1 MFFHP
6 VVATQIFAN
15 SRYPDGYRPAS
26 RAYFQSQILPPVC
39 FIIPNPAPQI
49 TLILRS
55 RKTYWDPQDKAG
67 NPEGYLWRPA
77 SRAYFQYGISPPV
90 CFIIPNPR
98 ALTICTEIS
107 VKNFRQMVLVFLL
120 APKTGTGLSC
130 TIYKIPVKFSLS
142 LDMKPGTG
150 HPNKWC

>member
-6 VVATQIFAN
+6 VLATQIFAN

-55 RKTYWDPQDKAG
+55 RKTYWGPSRQSRKSRGLSLASHIPCLLSIRNLAPSLLY
-67 NPEGYLWRPA
+67 NPE
-77 SRAYFQYGISPPV
+77 SRSAYHLYGN
-90 CFIIPNPR
+90 FG
-98 ALTICTEIS
+98 E
-107 VKNFRQMVLVFLL
+107 NFRQMVLVFLL

>member
-6 VVATQIFAN
+6 VLATQIFAN

-55 RKTYWDPQDKAG
+55 RKTYWGPSRQSRKSRGLSLASRIPCLLSIRNLAPSLLY
-67 NPEGYLWRPA
+67 NPE
-77 SRAYFQYGISPPV
+77 SQSAYHLYGNFGEKFPSNGTSI
-90 CFIIPNPR
+90 FIG
-98 ALTICTEIS
+98 T
-107 VKNFRQMVLVFLL
+107 KNGNGIELHHLQN
-120 APKTGTGLSC
+120 TG
-130 TIYKIPVKFSLS
+130 
-142 LDMKPGTG
+142 
-150 HPNKWC
+150 